1 MKLKNKIELRKMIQ
15 IRNFNDTFIWNFD
28 EKDKKKLTDEDIEK
42 LKILKSLKKSD
53 EKIYWED
60 LKKIILVYSI
70 ENLMLIK
77 SYAGKGVKWIVGMIK
92 NNLDFE
98 EVIKLFKKY
107 PIRTNFIQKL
117 ISSTNYT
124 LQQIEFLLKHN
135 MIYYRSLYHT
145 DFDYIELYNELI
157 ELKLN
162 PEEEYVNQLS
172 IDMIKNLKK
181 LYETE
186 EVIEEIYDT
195 VVYYLHNN
203 EIEQFFKF
211 IALHKLTLNEI
222 KLLFDFKKG
231 SGYSVEKLNLLFD
244 YYSKE
249 EIFKKI
255 LNFE

>member
-1 MKLKNKIELRKMIQ
+1 
-15 IRNFNDTFIWNFD
+15 
-28 EKDKKKLTDEDIEK
+28 
-42 LKILKSLKKSD
+42 
-53 EKIYWED
+53 
-60 LKKIILVYSI
+60 
-70 ENLMLIK
+70 MLIK

-135 MIYYRSLYHT
+135 MIYYRSLYHK

-162 PEEEYVNQLS
+162 PEEEYVNLLS
-172 IDMIKNLKK
+172 IDMIKKLKK
-181 LYETE
+181 LYDTE
-186 EVIEEIYDT
+186 ENIKEIYGKLTCYLGRGDT
-195 VVYYLHNN
+195 
-203 EIEQFFKF
+203 EQFFK
-211 IALHKLTLNEI
+211 IIVLHKLTLNEI
-222 KLLFDFKKG
+222 NLLFDFKKG

>member
-15 IRNFNDTFIWNFD
+15 IRNFNDNFMWKFD

-53 EKIYWED
+53 EEIYWED

-77 SYAGKGVKWIVGMIK
+77 SYAGKGVNWIVGMIK

-135 MIYYRSLYHT
+135 MIYYRSLYHK
-145 DFDYIELYNELI
+145 DFDYIELYNKLSEF
-157 ELKLN
+157 KLN

-172 IDMIKNLKK
+172 IDMIKNLKN

-186 EVIEEIYDT
+186 DIIKEIYDKIICY
-195 VVYYLHNN
+195 VNSDEVERL
-203 EIEQFFKF
+203 FKF
-211 IALHKLTLNEI
+211 IVLHKLTPTEVNILI
-222 KLLFDFKKG
+222 DFKNEND
-231 SGYSVEKLNLLFD
+231 YSVEKLYLLFN